1 MPPRAVTYGK
11 QLRKFGKHLFLAASF
26 GSSLFS
32 SQVAK
37 NYTALDKESNFFKK
51 TAQMGKSWDM
61 LYLNMYIWGID
72 KRFSVCY
79 NYITNSCSGYIETKG
94 D

>member
-1 MPPRAVTYGK
+1 MPPHAVMYGK

-51 TAQMGKSWDM
+51 TAQMGKIPDM
-61 LYLNMYIWGID
+61 MCMNMYICPLD
-72 KRFSVCY
+72 KLF
-79 NYITNSCSGYIETKG
+79 
-94 D
+94 